1 MRGINLGCLKQKTKA
16 DISLSNMGSY
26 ALDENACGQKHHKRV
41 QNWNQSGLSSYFS
54 KASSTNSRPSNSA
67 S

>member
-41 QNWNQSGLSSYFS
+41 QN
-54 KASSTNSRPSNSA
+54 
-67 S
+67 